1 MGYFFENR
9 FLMDYSAYY
18 SEDSLLL
25 VHTIHS
31 GDSHTRKDEQ
41 SHEDMRYSLVKSQ
54 MTI

>member
-1 MGYFFENR
+1 MCYFFDNR
-9 FLMDYSAYY
+9 FLMDYSSYY
-18 SEDSLLL
+18 FEDILLL

-41 SHEDMRYSLVKSQ
+41 NHEDMRYSLVKSQ